1 MNGTIGGKLRYWFNM
16 LGYWIVVGS
25 WFCNRWRKKWFS
37 LCGMRNVNHPR
48 RPKCMVSAALAAWIV
63 LGSWFCNR
71 WRKKWLQSRGVS
83 NALALP
89 WAKPWLQ
96 LCDVDN
102 ERYTTT
108 SDYGCLETALARILH
123 GSTFRTRLQVTKAT
137 AGSLRTCRSRH
148 ACRLNRMHRH
158 CLEKSRRES
167 EKLSSAARWLGHC
180 VAGAEWTPCPLLR
193 WLN

>member
-1 MNGTIGGKLRYWFNM
+1 MSNAHALPWAKPWLQLCDVDNERYTTTSDYGC
-16 LGYWIVVGS
+16 LET
-25 WFCNRWRKKWFS
+25 
-37 LCGMRNVNHPR
+37 
-48 RPKCMVSAALAAWIV
+48 ALT
-63 LGSWFCNR
+63 
-71 WRKKWLQSRGVS
+71 KWLLSRGVS

-123 GSTFRTRLQVTKAT
+123 GFSNQASGYQSYSRVPANMPFATR
-137 AGSLRTCRSRH
+137 
-148 ACRLNRMHRH
+148 RLNRMHRH

-167 EKLSSAARWLGHC
+167 EKLSSAPVRGARWLGHC
-180 VAGAEWTPCPLLR
+180 VAGAE
-193 WLN
+193 

>member
-1 MNGTIGGKLRYWFNM
+1 MNGTIGGKLRYWFHM

-71 WRKKWLQSRGVS
+71 RRKKWLQSRGVS

-89 WAKPWLQ
+89 WATPRLQPVVWTIFEAPNKTHGDLGSVYECCRIRCRAAWSLGRLPARCFPRWHGILLVFFSAVDELQ
-96 LCDVDN
+96 LLD
-102 ERYTTT
+102 
-108 SDYGCLETALARILH
+108 
-123 GSTFRTRLQVTKAT
+123 K
-137 AGSLRTCRSRH
+137 
-148 ACRLNRMHRH
+148 
-158 CLEKSRRES
+158 
-167 EKLSSAARWLGHC
+167 KLD
-180 VAGAEWTPCPLLR
+180 
-193 WLN
+193 